1 MKNYNPEYRLNL
13 HRVLH
18 RFQKLNQL
26 LLHNLQQLLLN
37 LLNLQELLNLQLS
50 LKKHLFLLKHLLQQ
64 KHLLLQ
70 KHLLRQKHLNQKLL
84 HLEYQQDHQL
94 QNKQQLQK
102 VLQILKLHK
111 QNQQEQVINQLQ
123 LEVPRECRSLKK
135 FHLQLSWVMLIS

>member
-37 LLNLQELLNLQLS
+37 LLNLQELPNLQLS
-50 LKKHLFLLKHLLQQ
+50 LKKHLFLLKHQ
-64 KHLLLQ
+64 LLQ

-123 LEVPRECRSLKK
+123 LEVPRECRSLKR